1 MGGVAMSCVIYLA
14 NRRRTVASLQPQ
26 PRHAGIILP
35 FVGKTDAGLI
45 VPKVRSA
52 IRHGANSANLIGLL
66 ADKVRDTVPPGSPEP
81 A

>member
-1 MGGVAMSCVIYLA
+1 MSCVIYLA
-14 NRRRTVASLQPQ
+14 NRRRTVASLQPQPQ

-66 ADKVRDTVPPGSPEP
+66 ADKVRNTVPPGSPEP